1 VSGRTIVQTSV
12 CNHQQAGIYFPE
24 NLRNPKNNIP
34 SISALSNREL
44 MCHKKNHPQPKTF
57 RAFQLAS
64 FGTAVPTH
72 LNNQLEKCL
81 NHPQEKKTVAKQG

>member
-1 VSGRTIVQTSV
+1 
-12 CNHQQAGIYFPE
+12 
-24 NLRNPKNNIP
+24 
-34 SISALSNREL
+34 